1 MLDMMNEK
9 LTEKTIILVL
19 TYFSDSPDTVISLKI
34 LSREKNILVVY
45 KS

>member
-19 TYFSDSPDTVISLKI
+19 TCFSYSPDTVISLKI